1 MILLVVILL
10 YILLFNLYVCN
21 SYSIVNRSNNNNN
34 NNITRFTIFGER
46 SSGTKYLGK

>member
-10 YILLFNLYVCN
+10 YILFNLYVCN
-21 SYSIVNRSNNNNN
+21 SYSIVNRPNNNN

>member
-10 YILLFNLYVCN
+10 YTLFNLYVCN
-21 SYSIVNRSNNNNN
+21 GYSIVNRSNNNNN